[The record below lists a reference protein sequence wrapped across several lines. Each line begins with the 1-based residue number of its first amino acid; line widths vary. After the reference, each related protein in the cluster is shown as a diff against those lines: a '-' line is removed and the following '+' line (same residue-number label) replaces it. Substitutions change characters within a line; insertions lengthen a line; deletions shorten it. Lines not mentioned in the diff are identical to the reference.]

1 MVSHT
6 IRISDKAYA
15 WINKYSVSQS
25 GNKIS
30 SPKIIDTLISNFDE
44 IGDVNTITEE
54 TKKIK
59 KRIIEIDINIE
70 QLKDEK
76 KVLIDELMTYKKEE
90 DYEPN
95 EDDDLFE
102 ETQKNKSKLTER
114 DKMMK
119 TPLF

>member
-15 WINKYSVSQS
+15 WINKQSVSQY

-59 KRIIEIDINIE
+59 KRIVEIDINIE
-70 QLKDEK
+70 QLKEEK
-76 KVLIDELMTYKKEE
+76 KILIDELMIYKQEGE
-90 DYEPN
+90 YEPN
-95 EDDDLFE
+95 ENDDLFE
-102 ETQKNKSKLTER
+102 ETQTNKSKLTER